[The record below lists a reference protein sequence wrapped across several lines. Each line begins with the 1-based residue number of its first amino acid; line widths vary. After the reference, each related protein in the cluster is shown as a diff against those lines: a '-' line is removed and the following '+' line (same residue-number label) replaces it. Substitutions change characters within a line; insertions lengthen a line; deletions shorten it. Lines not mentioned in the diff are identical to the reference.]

1 MLLVGG
7 PEHERARARRRRA
20 LRQTTAAL
28 DAAATTDVQQGGGT
42 PVTSPAPSRPGSR
55 TSSPAPGFGR
65 GRLPA
70 GAPPGGAVAGEFVPP
85 VSRGR
90 SGSRNRNLGGSRGRS
105 SSRAPPI
112 GPDEPS
118 TLTTGSGTADE
129 ALLADEPPP
138 AMLRGLL
145 TLTLTKPSRIREI
158 SVRLRGIARTEWPE
172 GESARELKLE
182 RGTKS

>member
-1 MLLVGG
+1 MTIRLTEPHVLLVGG

-20 LRQTTAAL
+20 LRQTTTAQEAT
-28 DAAATTDVQQGGGT
+28 APATTDVLQGAT
-42 PVTSPAPSRPGSR
+42 PLTSPAPSRPGSR
-55 TSSPAPGFGR
+55 PGSRTASPAPGAAR
-65 GRLPA
+65 GLPA
-70 GAPPGGAVAGEFVPP
+70 GVAAGEFVPP
-85 VSRGR
+85 NSRGR

-105 SSRAPPI
+105 SSRTPAVGPEEPP
-112 GPDEPS
+112 

-145 TLTLTKPSRIREI
+145 TLTLAKPSRIREI

-172 GESARELKLE
+172 GQYSA
-182 RGTKS
+182 